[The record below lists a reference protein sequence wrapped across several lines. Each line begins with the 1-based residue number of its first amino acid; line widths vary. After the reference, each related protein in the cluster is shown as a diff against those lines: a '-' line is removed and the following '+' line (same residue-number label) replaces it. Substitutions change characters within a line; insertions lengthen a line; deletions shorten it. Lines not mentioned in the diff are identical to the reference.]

1 MDYTI
6 SEKKQ
11 KEIDELQAKPLIVG
25 DEVYVNL
32 TGEKK
37 PRLCK
42 VIKLKP
48 LTVSHEPDYR
58 GDDITV
64 IIQRDQI
71 VARPTFTVGAN
82 PFVKDDI
89 SVRNVSFPLANMLST
104 LGIHPTRT
112 HEPSVVKGIT
122 VPDINWNPFVIMPG
136 GKKEYYQRPF
146 VWDLETKQNLIE
158 SIYQHVS
165 CGRVIIRVR
174 EWNEIEKL
182 VDAGE
187 TEIGWHD
194 VVDGKQRL
202 NAVSEFINGK
212 FPDINGNYFAD
223 LSNSSQHKLMDTQM
237 IGYAEM
243 TNATDADVIRQFLK
257 MNFLGVPQSKEHI
270 SFVASLNK
278 KFN

>member
-37 PRLCK
+37 AKLCK

-48 LTVSHEPDYR
+48 LTVSYEPDYR
-58 GDDITV
+58 GDDTVVAIKKEQITH
-64 IIQRDQI
+64 
-71 VARPTFTVGAN
+71 RPTFTVGAN
-82 PFVKDDI
+82 PFAKDDI

-122 VPDINWNPFVIMPG
+122 VPDINWNPFVIMPV